1 MLGCCWISWAETRLH
16 PSERAIFTLHGLL
29 CLLLLLMLRWHSHT
43 HGHTSQVPYRAARR
57 KFASYEHVRGHF
69 RKQITSYHLSAL
81 LNLYL
86 QDIHTLILGKA
97 ITGIQAFT

>member
-1 MLGCCWISWAETRLH
+1 MGILY
-16 PSERAIFTLHGLL
+16 LL
-29 CLLLLLMLRWHSHT
+29 PLLMYAGILT

-69 RKQITSYHLSAL
+69 RKRITSYHLSAL
-81 LNLYL
+81 LNLYP